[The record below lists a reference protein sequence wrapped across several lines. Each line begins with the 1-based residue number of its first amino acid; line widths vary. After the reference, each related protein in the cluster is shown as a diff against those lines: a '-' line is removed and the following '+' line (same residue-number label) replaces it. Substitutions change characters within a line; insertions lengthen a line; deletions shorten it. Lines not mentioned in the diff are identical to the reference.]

1 MSLTDSEPNF
11 RARATALGLDEADV
25 QALCNNGVNTLAK
38 YAFSSA
44 YVPGNSDESPFVQ
57 AMTTALGADP
67 TLGQLA
73 SLRRLFHEAYSL
85 TAAELKHSVERVED
99 MPVKKLAQPER
110 ADRLKRQQLK
120 LKGIRIEGKLEPS
133 DRLVDLAVSLYEENR
148 LQHIELS
155 RCTSKEQEV
164 LNSSQRDD
172 KHVAIDASGA
182 VRIRD
187 KESKMEADLSSD
199 MFVRLAL
206 MRRGLALDQANL
218 LDYLEHDRWVEK
230 IFDCRV
236 AGQPDGYAKISMQQI
251 INADRKLFVKLAEG
265 TRSGVQT
272 TGAGRPLD
280 QIFRATMEHPDVL
293 HLLQPLPTAASNKRS
308 SDSSYDK
315 PDTKVPRPKT
325 KGKGK
330 AKGQQGT
337 GSLTIKMPA
346 GLEGGTPGN
355 RNNQPIC
362 FDYNLPHG
370 CKLPVTKGRC
380 RKGMHICCV
389 KNCLQSGH
397 TFQSCPSKRSN

>member
-11 RARATALGLDEADV
+11 KARATALGLEDDVVEAV
-25 QALCNNGVNTLAK
+25 CNNGVNTLAK

-44 YVPGNSDESPFVQ
+44 YVPGNSDETPFVT
-57 AMTTALGADP
+57 AMTTALGSAP

-110 ADRLKRQQLK
+110 ADRLKRQQTK

-148 LQHIELS
+148 SQHIELS

-164 LNSSQRDD
+164 LNSSQRED
-172 KHVAIDASGA
+172 KHVAIDSPGA

-187 KESKMEADLSSD
+187 KEHKLEADLSSD

-230 IFDCRV
+230 IFDCRT
-236 AGQPDGYAKISMQQI
+236 ASQPDGYNRISMQQVT
-251 INADRKLFVKLAEG
+251 NADRKFFLKLAQG
-265 TRSGVQT
+265 TRSGIQT
-272 TGAGRPLD
+272 TSAGRPLD
-280 QIFRATMEHPDVL
+280 AIFKATTEHPDVL
-293 HLLQPLPTAASNKRS
+293 HLLQPLPSGGTKRPGES
-308 SDSSYDK
+308 SLDK
-315 PDTKVPRPKT
+315 PEPKTPKPKT

-330 AKGQQGT
+330 SKGQQGS
-337 GSLTIKMPA
+337 GSLTIKMPS
-346 GLEGGTPGN
+346 GLEGGAPGN
-355 RNNQPIC
+355 RNNQPVC

-370 CKLPVTKGRC
+370 CRLPVSKGRC
-380 RKGMHICCV
+380 RKGLHVCCA
-389 KNCLQSGH
+389 KNCFQSNH
-397 TFQSCPSKRSN
+397 TFQTCPTKKVN